1 MKIDQWRCLHGPHT
15 AHCKSKTKTNISN
28 EHRKQILKNWPVWIL
43 HMKFPPMDKCWC
55 HNSTTH
61 QDTPESRALFH
72 TRFIQGSGMCYSF
85 NSNNYSHDWPQVKHP
100 WKPESDWANKAGY
113 NYGLTTA
120 WWVHFLHLAAQIK
133 LRIHRGTSPHGKEG
147 SAICSRAHT
156 YTHTR
161 STAATDL
168 WLQWLHNILKV
179 DLLLSDTSGYLWGQE
194 PVFENN
200 IWNVNQSDE
209 CMLRFLFVCFC
220 FFHFQV
226 ELL

>member
-1 MKIDQWRCLHGPHT
+1 MGHIRHT
-15 AHCKSKTKTNISN
+15 VK
-28 EHRKQILKNWPVWIL
+28 EKQIQT
-43 HMKFPPMDKCWC
+43 FQT
-55 HNSTTH
+55 STENRFWSLDLSDEISPNGQVLMSQLNNTS
-61 QDTPESRALFH
+61 TLFH
-72 TRFIQGSGMCYSF
+72 TLFIQGSGVCYSF
-85 NSNNYSHDWPQVKHP
+85 NSNNHSHNRHP

-156 YTHTR
+156 HTHTR
-161 STAATDL
+161 TRFTAATDL

-209 CMLRFLFVCFC
+209 CMLRFFVCLF
-220 FFHFQV
+220 FFHF
-226 ELL
+226 